1 VNLNALLA
9 AACAER
15 GWRMGV
21 GSQRRELNDAAA
33 AREWKAI
40 RAAAPK
46 VVLLGNLGIA
56 QLIRTKPSD

>member
-1 VNLNALLA
+1 MADGRGLA
-9 AACAER
+9 APR
-15 GWRMGV
+15 T
-21 GSQRRELNDAAA
+21 QRRRA

-56 QLIRTKPSD
+56 QLIRTKPR